1 MTIAAH
7 RPGPRLEP
15 QAAATYAT
23 WFACLA
29 DPTRVRLLHAAATSG
44 DEVPVGS
51 LADLVGIT
59 EPTCRHHLEQ
69 LAEVG
74 FIRLRKDG
82 TATLVSVDEACRA
95 GLPHIADV
103 VTGALATRPVRPID
117 LPEDV
122 TVRPLREPD
131 WPAVRRIYA
140 EGIATGNAT
149 FETHVPTRD
158 DLHRKWLPG
167 HRWVADA
174 DGQLAGWATIGPVSA
189 RSCYSGVGETSIYI
203 SGDFRSRGIGKALI
217 HRLVTAADEGHLWTL
232 QAAIFPENK
241 ASLALHRT
249 AGFRTVGLRER
260 IARLD
265 GHWRDTILLERRA
278 DAPSLAHAPITS

>member
-1 MTIAAH
+1 MTLAAPG
-7 RPGPRLEP
+7 PGPRLGPE
-15 QAAATYAT
+15 AAATYAT

-29 DPTRVRLLHAAATSG
+29 DPTRVRLLHAAAASG
-44 DEVPVGS
+44 REVPVGA
-51 LADLVGIT
+51 LADLVGIA
-59 EPTCRHHLEQ
+59 EPTCSHHLDK

-74 FIRLRKDG
+74 FVRLRRDG
-82 TATLVSVDEACRA
+82 TATLVSVGEACRA
-95 GLPHIADV
+95 GLPHAADV
-103 VTGALATRPVRPID
+103 VTGAFAAQPGHPTD

-149 FETHVPTRD
+149 FETRVPTRD
-158 DLHRKWLPG
+158 ALHRKWLLD
-167 HRWVADA
+167 HRWVAEA
-174 DGQLAGWATIGPVSA
+174 DRQVAGWATIGPVSA
-189 RSCYSGVGETSIYI
+189 RACYSGVGETSIYVAAEFQ
-203 SGDFRSRGIGKALI
+203 GRGIGKALI
-217 HRLVTAADEGHLWTL
+217 HKLVTAADEGHLWTL

-249 AGFRTVGLRER
+249 AGFRTVGFRER

-265 GHWRDTILLERRA
+265 GHWRDTVLLERRA
-278 DAPSLAHAPITS
+278 SARNLASAPTTD

>member
-1 MTIAAH
+1 MTLAAH
-7 RPGPRLEP
+7 GPAPRLDPE
-15 QAAATYAT
+15 AAATYAT

-29 DPTRVRLLHAAATSG
+29 DPTRVRLLHAAAASSH
-44 DEVPVGS
+44 EVPIHA
-51 LADLVGIT
+51 LADLVGIA
-59 EPTCRHHLEQ
+59 EPTCSHHVDK

-74 FIRLRKDG
+74 FVRLRKDG
-82 TATLVSVDEACRA
+82 TATLVSVDEVCRA
-95 GLPHIADV
+95 GLPHAADV
-103 VTGALATRPVRPID
+103 VTGALTAPPGRPTE

-149 FETHVPTRD
+149 FETQVPPRD
-158 DLHRKWLPG
+158 ALHRKWLPD
-167 HRWVADA
+167 HRWVAEA
-174 DGQLAGWATIGPVSA
+174 DRQVAGWATIGPVSA
-189 RSCYSGVGETSIYI
+189 RACYSGVGETSIYI
-203 SGDFRSRGIGKALI
+203 AGEFQGRGIGKALI
-217 HRLVTAADEGHLWTL
+217 HKLVTAADEGHLWTL

-265 GHWRDTILLERRA
+265 GHWRDTVLLERRA
-278 DAPSLAHAPITS
+278 GAANLASAPTTD